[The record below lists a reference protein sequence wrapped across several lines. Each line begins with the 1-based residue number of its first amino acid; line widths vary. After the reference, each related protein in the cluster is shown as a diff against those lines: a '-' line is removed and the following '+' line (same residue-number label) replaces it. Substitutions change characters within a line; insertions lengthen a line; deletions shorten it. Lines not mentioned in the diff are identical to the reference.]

1 MVDKYGTGEDPYCYE
16 NSLTLKNKFNITDD
30 VILQKAEK
38 EISAEASYSIQFK
51 SPPYDLNYLKNIH
64 FKLFSKIYS
73 WAGEIRRIDISKEDT
88 RFCTASR
95 IEPEATKIFKKLA
108 ERNFFVELST
118 KELIE
123 KLAELYGNLNII
135 HPFREGNGRTQRIL
149 FEHIAWNCNYNLDW
163 SVAFKDE
170 WIRANILSVHCD
182 FSLLEKI
189 FDNALCNI
197 P

>member
-1 MVDKYGTGEDPYCYE
+1 MVDKYGAGEDPYCYV
-16 NSLTLKNKFNITDD
+16 NSYTLKNKFHITDD
-30 VILQKAEK
+30 VILQKAEE
-38 EISAEASYSIQFK
+38 EISAEASYSIKFE
-51 SPPYDLNYLKNIH
+51 SSPYDLSYLKNIH

-95 IEPEATKIFKKLA
+95 IEPEATKIFQKLA
-108 ERNFFVELST
+108 EQKYFAELSE
-118 KELIE
+118 KELIAN
-123 KLAELYGNLNII
+123 LAELYGDLNII

-163 SVAFKDE
+163 SVASKDE
-170 WIRANILSVHCD
+170 WIRANKLSVLCD
-182 FSLLEKI
+182 FGLLEKI
-189 FDNALCNI
+189 FDNALHSI